1 MENIKSDLLGYYEQ
15 KKESDFEVSCF
26 GDIRSISLQ
35 KIICERDELDLLE
48 NAIEEAKEKL

>member
-15 KKESDFEVSCF
+15 KKESNFEVSCF